1 LVRVTSLGVSSLV
14 FPCCIAFSFVRVPLA
29 GSGLLGE
36 RLPECVIDHH
46 HYGRLGQLLSD
57 DPQEGVST
65 QA

>member
-1 LVRVTSLGVSSLV
+1 LR
-14 FPCCIAFSFVRVPLA
+14 FSFLRVPLA